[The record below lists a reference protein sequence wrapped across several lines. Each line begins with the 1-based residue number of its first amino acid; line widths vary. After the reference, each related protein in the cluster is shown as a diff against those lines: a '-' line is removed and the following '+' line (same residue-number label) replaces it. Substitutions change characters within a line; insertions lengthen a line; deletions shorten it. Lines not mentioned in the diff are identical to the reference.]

1 MRTLL
6 VYRESQVLR
15 MRLPLD
21 DIDSFFNH
29 IDGQEFIISTLGER
43 GQLGL

>member
-1 MRTLL
+1 
-6 VYRESQVLR
+6 
-15 MRLPLD
+15 MRLTLD

-29 IDGQEFIISTLGER
+29 IDGQELISSTLGER

>member
-6 VYRESQVLR
+6 VYSESQVLR
-15 MRLPLD
+15 KRLTLD

-29 IDGQEFIISTLGER
+29 IDGQEFISSTLSKR
-43 GQLGL
+43 GHLGL